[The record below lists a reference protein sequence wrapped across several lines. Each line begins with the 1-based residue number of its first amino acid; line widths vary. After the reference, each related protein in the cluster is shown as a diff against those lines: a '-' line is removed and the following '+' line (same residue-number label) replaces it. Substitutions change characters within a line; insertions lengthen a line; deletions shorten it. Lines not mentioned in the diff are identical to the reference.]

1 VTSDGSRYDQ
11 ADWAADMA
19 EHLPPA
25 DLRQLARAAADGVA
39 AVRALRAATAAPVL
53 RNACDQLL
61 AQLASADPSFLAGSL
76 AGAASTVERA
86 HRHQSVDV
94 VWTGPESE
102 VTTGRLT
109 AATVID
115 LISEA
120 RQEILLV
127 SFAIQRERLIK
138 TALAEASARGVLI
151 TLVSETHADNR
162 SYGAE
167 STPFPTLDAIRL
179 HWPKALRPR
188 GAALHA
194 KIIVVDD
201 RIALVGSANLTTPAM
216 EANLE
221 CGILIRGGPHPRAIR
236 DHITSLT
243 MAGSLRRQLGSPY
256 GRNATFGLSQLLRY
270 PTEARHR
277 SRRGWTGIRTPFVD
291 RDEAGLDRF
300 QATEE
305 PDNLVLPADPIG
317 RCACLVVDIERRI
330 LRRVGIKSII
340 DSQVAT

>member
-1 VTSDGSRYDQ
+1 MTPDSTNDDP
-11 ADWAADMA
+11 ADWAADVA

-25 DLRQLARAAADGVA
+25 DVRQLARAAVDGTS
-39 AVRALRAATAAPVL
+39 AVRTLRAATAAPVL
-53 RNACDQLL
+53 RSACDQLL
-61 AQLASADPSFLAGSL
+61 AWLASADPVFLAGSL
-76 AGAASTVERA
+76 AGAASAVERA

-94 VWTGPESE
+94 VWTGPESD

-109 AATVID
+109 AGAVID

-138 TALAEASARGVLI
+138 TALAAASDRGVSI
-151 TLVSETHADNR
+151 TLVSETHVDNR

-167 STPFPTLDAIRL
+167 STPFPALDAVRL
-179 HWPKALRPR
+179 HWPKTLRPR

-221 CGILIRGGPHPRAIR
+221 CGILIRGGPQPRAIR
-236 DHITSLT
+236 DHITGLT
-243 MAGSLRRQLGSPY
+243 MAGSLRRL
-256 GRNATFGLSQLLRY
+256 
-270 PTEARHR
+270 
-277 SRRGWTGIRTPFVD
+277 
-291 RDEAGLDRF
+291 
-300 QATEE
+300 
-305 PDNLVLPADPIG
+305 
-317 RCACLVVDIERRI
+317 
-330 LRRVGIKSII
+330 
-340 DSQVAT
+340 